1 MKILIVNAGSSSLK
15 YQLLDMVNE
24 KVMSKGLVER
34 IGSEGS
40 SVTYCNNDHKVTF
53 ERSVQNHTDAVR
65 IVFDILTSAK
75 DGVISKIKEIGAV
88 GHRVVHG
95 ADKYSSSVL
104 IDDDVMKTLEDC
116 VVYAPLHNPAN
127 IKGIKACREVMPD
140 VPMVGVFD
148 TAFHQTI
155 PDYAFMYAL
164 PYEMYKKYG
173 IRKYGFHGTS
183 HRYVSQVAMELL
195 GKEESKIISCHLG
208 NGASICAIKNGKSV
222 DTSMGHTPT
231 GGLMMG
237 TRSGDI
243 DPEIFSILQ
252 SAGKFSVKEID
263 NMLNKESGM
272 LGVSGISND
281 FRDLEDALHRGDKRA
296 KLALEMFDYTL
307 RKYVGAYTFVL
318 KGLDALVFTAGIGEN
333 DWETRYEACHGL
345 EPLGLFLDEEKN
357 KQVKGALAEISTPE
371 SRVKVYVI
379 PTNEEL
385 MIARD
390 TKSIIESSK

>member
-1 MKILIVNAGSSSLK
+1 
-15 YQLLDMVNE
+15 
-24 KVMSKGLVER
+24 
-34 IGSEGS
+34 
-40 SVTYCNNDHKVTF
+40 
-53 ERSVQNHTDAVR
+53 
-65 IVFDILTSAK
+65 
-75 DGVISKIKEIGAV
+75 
-88 GHRVVHG
+88 
-95 ADKYSSSVL
+95 
-104 IDDDVMKTLEDC
+104 
-116 VVYAPLHNPAN
+116 
-127 IKGIKACREVMPD
+127 
-140 VPMVGVFD
+140 
-148 TAFHQTI
+148 
-155 PDYAFMYAL
+155 
-164 PYEMYKKYG
+164 MYKKYG

-195 GKEESKIISCHLG
+195 GKGKSKIISCHLG
-208 NGASICAIKNGKSV
+208 NGASICAIKDGKSV

-243 DPEIFSILQ
+243 DPEIFSVLQ

-333 DWETRYEACHGL
+333 DWETRYEACKGL

-357 KQVKGALAEISTPE
+357 MQVKGVLAEISTPE

-390 TKSIIESSK
+390 TKSIVESSK